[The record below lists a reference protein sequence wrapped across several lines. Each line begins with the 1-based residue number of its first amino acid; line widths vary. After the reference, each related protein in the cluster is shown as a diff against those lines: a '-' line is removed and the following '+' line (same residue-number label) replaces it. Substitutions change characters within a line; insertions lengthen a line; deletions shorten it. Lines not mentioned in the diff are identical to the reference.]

1 MHKVSLKLK
10 QILKLN
16 FINAILLLIKIQK
29 GGEKLEQLLTERRNN
44 RTKNLDQ
51 CSTIEII
58 QLMNE
63 EEKTVDLAI
72 KNQEKNIE
80 TVITE
85 ITKCLEQKGRL
96 IYVGA
101 GTSGRLGVLDAA
113 ECIPTF
119 GVSKDQ
125 VIGVLA
131 GGNKAFVEAIEGVED
146 DFDQGSID
154 LEALKISNKDIVVGI
169 AASGRTPYV
178 LGALNYAKEKNAQ
191 TVALACNK
199 DSEIGRCAQLKIE
212 LDVGPEVLSGSTR
225 LKSGTAQKKV
235 LNMLSTISMIRIGK
249 VYENLMVD
257 VKATNKKL
265 KRRAE
270 RILSTVGEISLEE
283 AQQILSRT
291 DYQLKLAIIMVKKN
305 LGMTEAE
312 QLLASANG
320 FLRTALED

>member
-1 MHKVSLKLK
+1 M
-10 QILKLN
+10 
-16 FINAILLLIKIQK
+16 
-29 GGEKLEQLLTERRNN
+29 EQLLTERRNN
-44 RTKNLDQ
+44 RTNNLDQ
-51 CSTIEII
+51 WSTIEII
-58 QLMNE
+58 QFMNE
-63 EEKTVDLAI
+63 EEKIVDLAI
-72 KNQEKNIE
+72 ENQEKNIE

-85 ITKCLEQKGRL
+85 ITKCLEKKGRL

-146 DFDQGSID
+146 DFNQGSSD

-199 DSEIGRCAQLKIE
+199 DSEIGKCAQLKIE

-270 RILSTVGEISLEE
+270 HILSTVGEIPMEE
-283 AQQILSRT
+283 AQQILLRT

-305 LGMTEAE
+305 LEMKEAK
-312 QLLASANG
+312 QLLASKNE
-320 FLRTALED
+320 FLRSALED

>member
-1 MHKVSLKLK
+1 M
-10 QILKLN
+10 
-16 FINAILLLIKIQK
+16 
-29 GGEKLEQLLTERRNN
+29 EQLLTESRNN

-72 KNQEKNIE
+72 ENQEKNIE
-80 TVITE
+80 AVITE

-119 GVSKDQ
+119 GVSKNQ

-146 DFDQGSID
+146 DFNQGSSD
-154 LEALKISNKDIVVGI
+154 LEALKISSNDIVVGI

-199 DSEIGRCAQLKIE
+199 DSEIGKCAQLKIE

-291 DYQLKLAIIMVKKN
+291 DYQLKLAILMVKKN
-305 LGMTEAE
+305 LEMKEAK
-312 QLLASANG
+312 QLLASKNG
-320 FLRTALED
+320 FLRAALED

>member
-154 LEALKISNKDIVVGI
+154 LEALKIFNKDIVVGI